1 MEALSHVRVCDFGGQ
16 LAGAGATKLLAM
28 FGAEVIRVEDPT
40 NQGRWD
46 TMRAVGPYV
55 DERRG
60 VDLGGGFNNHNVNK
74 FGVTVNL
81 KTEDGRALLTRLLR
95 VCDVV
100 TENFAAGVLERLGFG
115 YERLK
120 EIRPDVIYVSNC
132 GFGHSGPYRAFKTW
146 GPVVQAVSGLT
157 FTSGLPDAEPAGY
170 GFSYMDHGAAAF
182 MAIAVLAALHHRKQ
196 TGEGQWVDLAS
207 TVAGLTLQRTALVDW
222 TVNRRSA
229 RRPGE
234 PNGNRADFGEMA
246 PHGVYAAEGEDRWV
260 AVACRD
266 DGDWIRLR
274 EVIADPVGRDE
285 RFATLPGRLA
295 DEDELDAIVS
305 RWMRERD
312 AREAA
317 RTLVDAGVPAS
328 VVKSPDERINEDPD
342 LDVWGLFPTV
352 HHPLMGD
359 VRVEGLPIHLSET
372 DWSADKGGP
381 LLGEDNDR
389 IIGELLGV
397 DPARLERLRADGVV

>member
-1 MEALSHVRVCDFGGQ
+1 
-16 LAGAGATKLLAM
+16 
-28 FGAEVIRVEDPT
+28 
-40 NQGRWD
+40 
-46 TMRAVGPYV
+46 
-55 DERRG
+55 
-60 VDLGGGFNNHNVNK
+60 
-74 FGVTVNL
+74 
-81 KTEDGRALLTRLLR
+81 
-95 VCDVV
+95 
-100 TENFAAGVLERLGFG
+100 
-115 YERLK
+115 
-120 EIRPDVIYVSNC
+120 
-132 GFGHSGPYRAFKTW
+132 
-146 GPVVQAVSGLT
+146 
-157 FTSGLPDAEPAGY
+157 
-170 GFSYMDHGAAAF
+170 
-182 MAIAVLAALHHRKQ
+182 
-196 TGEGQWVDLAS
+196 
-207 TVAGLTLQRTALVDW
+207 LVDW